1 MITFTKRNLKIFFRD
16 KSSVFFSLL
25 AVFIIIGLYILF
37 LGDAWTAGFEDVPN
51 AREMM
56 DNWIISG
63 MLAVSTFTTTMGA
76 FGIMINDKTQ
86 KITKDF
92 YSSPLSRNSIAGG
105 YVLSAL
111 IIAVIMSIVTLV
123 LGELYIAL
131 NGGAIMSLT
140 VLLKVLALIVLSA
153 FVSTAIIFFI
163 VTFFNSQNAFATAST
178 IIGTLIGFLTGI
190 YLPISMLPEGVQWII
205 KLFPISHA
213 AALFR
218 QVMMEA
224 PIAASFEGMPAES
237 AAEFK
242 EMMGVT
248 FNFGNYTTTA
258 ATSII
263 VLIVTA
269 AIFYALSVYRASLKK
284 V

>member
-1 MITFTKRNLKIFFRD
+1 MIGFTKRNLLIFFRD

-25 AVFIIIGLYILF
+25 GVFIILGLYVLF
-37 LGDAWTAGFEDVPN
+37 LGDAWTSNLSDVPG

-56 DNWIISG
+56 DNWIIAG
-63 MLAVSTFTTTMGA
+63 MLAVTTFTTSMGA
-76 FGIMINDKTQ
+76 FGIMINDKAM

-92 YSSPLSRNSIAGG
+92 YSSPISRNSIAGG
-105 YVLSAL
+105 YVLSSFFISL
-111 IIAVIMSIVTLV
+111 IMSVVTLV
-123 LGELYIAL
+123 LGQIYIIA
-131 NGGAIMSLT
+131 NGGSMMGLLVI
-140 VLLKVLALIVLSA
+140 LKVLILIVLSA
-153 FVSTAIIFFI
+153 FVNTAIIFFI
-163 VTFFNSQNAFATAST
+163 VSFFKSQNAFATAST

-205 KLFPISHA
+205 KLFPVSHA

-224 PIAASFEGMPAES
+224 PITTSFKGMPPEH

-242 EMMGVT
+242 DMMGVT
-248 FNFGNYTTTA
+248 FNFGDYTTTA
-258 ATSII
+258 TASILI
-263 VLIVTA
+263 LIVTA
-269 AIFYALSVYRASLKK
+269 AVFYACSVYRVSLKK

>member
-1 MITFTKRNLKIFFRD
+1 MIGFTKRNLKIFFRD
-16 KSSVFFSLL
+16 RSSVFFSLL
-25 AVFIIIGLYILF
+25 AVFIILGLYVLF
-37 LGDAWTAGFEDVPN
+37 LGDVWTSNLKDVPG

-56 DNWIISG
+56 DNWIIAG
-63 MLAVSTFTTTMGA
+63 MLAVTTFTTSMGA

-105 YVLSAL
+105 YVLSAF
-111 IIAVIMSIVTLV
+111 IIALIMSVVTLV
-123 LGELYIAL
+123 LGEIYIIA
-131 NGGAIMSLT
+131 NGGTIMSLP
-140 VLLKVLALIVLSA
+140 VLLKVLVLIVLSA
-153 FVSTAIIFFI
+153 FVNTAIIFFI
-163 VTFFNSQNAFATAST
+163 VSFFKSQNAFATAST

-205 KLFPISHA
+205 KLFPVSHA

-224 PIAASFEGMPAES
+224 PIASSFEGMPSEN

-242 EMMGVT
+242 DMMGVT
-248 FNFGNYTTTA
+248 FNFGDYTTTA
-258 ATSII
+258 TTSTL

-269 AIFYALSVYRASLKK
+269 VVFYGLSVYRASLKK

>member
-1 MITFTKRNLKIFFRD
+1 MIGFTKRNLKIFFRD

-25 AVFIIIGLYILF
+25 AVFIILGLYVLF
-37 LGDAWTAGFEDVPN
+37 LGDVWTSNLNDVPG

-56 DNWIISG
+56 DNWIIAG
-63 MLAVSTFTTTMGA
+63 MLAVTTFTTSMGA

-86 KITKDF
+86 KISKDF

-105 YVLSAL
+105 YVLSAF
-111 IIAVIMSIVTLV
+111 IIALIMSVVTLV
-123 LGELYIAL
+123 LGEIYITA
-131 NGGAIMSLT
+131 NGGAMMSLP
-140 VLLKVLALIVLSA
+140 VLLKVLVLIVLSA
-153 FVSTAIIFFI
+153 FVNTAIIFFI
-163 VTFFNSQNAFATAST
+163 VSFFKSQNAFATAST
-178 IIGTLIGFLTGI
+178 IIGTLIGFITGI

-205 KLFPISHA
+205 KLFPVSHA

-224 PIAASFEGMPAES
+224 PIASSFEGMPSEN

-242 EMMGVT
+242 DMMGVT
-248 FNFGNYTTTA
+248 FNFGDYTTTA
-258 ATSII
+258 TTSIL

-269 AIFYALSVYRASLKK
+269 VVFYGLSVYRASLKK

>member
-1 MITFTKRNLKIFFRD
+1 MIGFTKRNLKIFFRD

-25 AVFIIIGLYILF
+25 AVFIILGLYVLF
-37 LGDAWTAGFEDVPN
+37 LGDVWTSNFNDVPG
-51 AREMM
+51 AREMI
-56 DNWIISG
+56 DNWIIAG
-63 MLAVSTFTTTMGA
+63 MLAVTTFTTSMGA

-105 YVLSAL
+105 YVLSAF
-111 IIAVIMSIVTLV
+111 IIALIMSVVTLA
-123 LGELYIAL
+123 LGETYIVA
-131 NGGAIMSLT
+131 NGGTIMSLP
-140 VLLKVLALIVLSA
+140 VLMKTLVFIVLSS
-153 FVSTAIIFFI
+153 FVSTAMISLIVSFFK
-163 VTFFNSQNAFATAST
+163 SLNAYATAST

-205 KLFPISHA
+205 KLFPVSHA

-218 QVMMEA
+218 QAMMEA
-224 PIAASFEGMPAES
+224 SIAVSFKGMPSEN

-242 EMMGVT
+242 NMMGVT
-248 FNFGNYTTTA
+248 FNYGDYTTTPTA
-258 ATSII
+258 SILI
-263 VLIVTA
+263 LIVTA
-269 AIFYALSVYRASLKK
+269 VVCYGLSVYRASLKK